1 MPAGSVGHEIQGL
14 RLRGMKHS
22 GDASFARVCDRPRR
36 PAQLAG
42 SARHVGIGSDLDLHG
57 YDDMPPALQK
67 AMIGSLKSSYA
78 FREKLDTDGYD
89 HPRRIYDLTEELLRR
104 NYSKDNIK
112 AILGGNFQRLLTAT
126 WGG

>member
-1 MPAGSVGHEIQGL
+1 
-14 RLRGMKHS
+14 
-22 GDASFARVCDRPRR
+22 
-36 PAQLAG
+36 
-42 SARHVGIGSDLDLHG
+42 
-57 YDDMPPALQK
+57 
-67 AMIGSLKSSYA
+67 MIGSLKSSYA

-104 NYSKDNIK
+104 KYSKDNIK